1 MPFPSPGDLPNLGIE
16 PASPV
21 SPTLVVRFL
30 TTEPSGKPKIEN
42 GKGKT
47 TTEWRNLA
55 DKDHVDI
62 MYPRYDVIRKA
73 FHIYSALP

>member
-1 MPFPSPGDLPNLGIE
+1 ML
-16 PASPV
+16 A
-21 SPTLVVRFL
+21 VRFL

-62 MYPRYDVIRKA
+62 MYPRYDVIQKA
-73 FHIYSALP
+73 FHIYSSLP